1 MTERFIVVV
10 GTEKKEI
17 PVITSVATRS
27 SVFFQ
32 TAMTH
37 DWKEARERR
46 VALPDTKVEDFE
58 GYLQWLYTGDITFY
72 SSNRDLPLARFYT
85 AGDFLDDVKFRTAV
99 LEAYMARLLSEGEVP
114 GPSAVNYIWENTPSG
129 SLLRQL
135 TVELW
140 MALRFDKAVA
150 HLFGRDPK
158 LIQYP
163 REFAKEYFDGLVSLN
178 AIMTSQKSHENIV
191 ADFKLRMS
199 GEGAV
204 DDKGAEKTK

>member
-1 MTERFIVVV
+1 
-10 GTEKKEI
+10 
-17 PVITSVATRS
+17 
-27 SVFFQ
+27 
-32 TAMTH
+32 
-37 DWKEARERR
+37 
-46 VALPDTKVEDFE
+46 
-58 GYLQWLYTGDITFY
+58 
-72 SSNRDLPLARFYT
+72 
-85 AGDFLDDVKFRTAV
+85 
-99 LEAYMARLLSEGEVP
+99 
-114 GPSAVNYIWENTPSG
+114 
-129 SLLRQL
+129 
-135 TVELW
+135 